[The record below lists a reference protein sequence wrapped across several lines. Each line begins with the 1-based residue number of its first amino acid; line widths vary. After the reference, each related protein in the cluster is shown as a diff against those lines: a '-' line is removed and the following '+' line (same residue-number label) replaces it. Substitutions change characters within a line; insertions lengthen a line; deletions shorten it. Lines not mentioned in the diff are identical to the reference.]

1 MKTRIL
7 YALSILIICTGYGC
21 SNLDMN
27 PLSSGSSGNWYSTE
41 DEIVMALR
49 DLYRSPFW
57 PVDSESW
64 TDDYTERDRT
74 GEIIKGTLNG
84 QSSTVTTYWSNQYKM
99 ICRAVSIIKYSDRA
113 LSNGVSKERIDRY
126 IAEAKFLR
134 ACAYSRLTEKFGD
147 VPYVEDVLTIDQS
160 FAYGRTPVAEINEHI
175 YNDFDEA
182 IELLPEKYSTEQR
195 ATKYAAMAFKARHAL
210 YMGDWKIAA
219 EAAKKLIDEGPFT
232 LHKDFTDLFL
242 AVPSEKNT
250 DEVIFKL
257 ARSKELK
264 IDIFG
269 TRDHL
274 PRIFGGYAVINP
286 SWDLLASFLCTDG
299 LTIDKSPLFDSHD
312 PFKNRDPRCE
322 ATIVRFGSNFMG
334 VGYDPSPK
342 ASMLYNYNTGKYDI
356 QNKDTRYTQQ
366 YASYNGLV
374 WRKSVDES
382 WMDDYVAAND
392 LIIIR
397 MAEIYLIYAEAKIEL
412 NEIDQSVLDAINTV
426 RSRAYKTT
434 KDKTSAYP
442 SVTTTDQDKLRLAV
456 RTERRM
462 EFAMEGLRYMDLV
475 RWKLASVSLNRK
487 NYGMKYPMSTSDEYM
502 SNWFWASAPKIDE
515 NGLPDFSELEQQGKI
530 MALSERSWNDRQYLW
545 PLPTTDMQL
554 NENLQPNNPGY

>member
-1 MKTRIL
+1 M
-7 YALSILIICTGYGC
+7 LSIICGC
-21 SNLDMN
+21 GKLDLN

-57 PVDSESW
+57 PIDSESW

-113 LSNGVSKERIDRY
+113 LANGVSQDKINRF

-147 VPYVEDVLTIDQS
+147 VPYVEDVLTIDKS
-160 FAYGRTPVAEINEHI
+160 FAYGRTPVAQINEKI
-175 YNDFDEA
+175 YSDFDEA
-182 IELLPEKYSTEQR
+182 IQLLPEKYTGEQR

-210 YMGDWKIAA
+210 YMGDYEIAA
-219 EAAKKLIDEGPFT
+219 ASARKLIDEGPYT
-232 LHKDFTDLFL
+232 IHKDFSDLFL
-242 AVPSEKNT
+242 AVPAEKNT

-264 IDIFG
+264 IDVFG

-299 LTIDKSPLFDSHD
+299 LTVDKSPLFDPHD

-334 VGYDPSPK
+334 VGYDPSPR
-342 ASMLYNYNTGKYDI
+342 ASTLYNYNTGQYDI
-356 QNKDTRYTQQ
+356 QNKDTRYLQQ
-366 YASYNGLV
+366 YASYNGLI

-382 WMDDYVAAND
+382 WMSDYLAAND
-392 LIIIR
+392 MIIIR
-397 MAEIYLIYAEAKIEL
+397 LAEIYLIYAEARIEL
-412 NEIDQSVLDAINTV
+412 GEIDQSVLDAINTV
-426 RSRAYKTT
+426 RARAYKTT
-434 KDKTSAYP
+434 KENTARYP
-442 SVTTTDQDKLRLAV
+442 AVTTTKQSELRLAL

-462 EFAMEGLRYMDLV
+462 ELAMEGLRYMDLGSRSPEPV
-475 RWKLASVSLNRK
+475 AQIHGFGKVEIGICFIEPEKLRNEVSDVHIR
-487 NYGMKYPMSTSDEYM
+487 
-502 SNWFWASAPKIDE
+502 
-515 NGLPDFSELEQQGKI
+515 
-530 MALSERSWNDRQYLW
+530 
-545 PLPTTDMQL
+545 
-554 NENLQPNNPGY
+554 